1 MRKHT
6 PGPWKLEP
14 YDSCLAGDDFQW
26 GGIWAGPVML
36 DGINYGQPP
45 YTPIKPETLERMEA
59 DARLIA
65 AAPDLLEALKMVRD
79 ADDDCKRDGLPTI
92 PPAARATIDVAIAK
106 ATGEKA

>member
-36 DGINYGQPP
+36 DGIDYGQPA
-45 YTPIKPETLERMEA
+45 YATIKPETLERMEA

-65 AAPDLLEALKMVRD
+65 AAPDLLDALLMVLDDPD
-79 ADDDCKRDGLPTI
+79 ALDGRPRTYECV
-92 PPAARATIDVAIAK
+92 RSAIAK

>member
-14 YDSCLAGDDFQW
+14 YDSCLAGEDFQW

-36 DGINYGQPP
+36 DGINYGQPA
-45 YTPIKPETLERMEA
+45 YATIKPEALERMEA

-65 AAPDLLEALKMVRD
+65 AAPELLDALERYVHHFGDPLK
-79 ADDDCKRDGLPTI
+79 C
-92 PPAARATIDVAIAK
+92 ARTAIAK